1 MSNRLI
7 LGDNLEILKG
17 IESSSVDLCYIDP
30 PFFSNRNYE
39 VIWGDEGEVASFKDR
54 WSGGIEHYINWL
66 YERVVEIHR
75 VLKDTGSIYLHCD
88 YHANTYIAVNI
99 LDKIFGRDNFRADLV
114 WKRANAHN
122 DARKK
127 FPTLTD
133 TIWYYSK
140 SSKYTFH
147 QTYTGLSEKYIDDFY
162 RYSDKNG
169 MFQLADLSYPKP
181 GGYTY
186 EYKGYK
192 PHANGWRCPIET
204 MRKWDA
210 EGLIYFPKRIDQRLR
225 RKRYLKNSKGTV
237 IGNIWTDIKNV
248 QGKERIGY
256 PTQKPVALLER
267 IIKASSNEGDVVLD
281 CFCGGGTTISVAK
294 KLNRRFIGIDQSV
307 QAIKITQA
315 RLEKETDLLNNAP
328 FTIETH
334 KYDYDMVRESEAFEF
349 ERFIIEQFGGEA
361 NIKQRGDYGID
372 GIKKEDNTN
381 VPIQTK
387 RSDNIGRNVIDN
399 FKSAIA
405 RYYKSIN
412 KNIEPNTIS
421 GYIIAFSFGKGAV
434 EEVARLKR
442 EENIVIK
449 LMEVEDIIPIA
460 KKPKIEIGYEWE
472 EVKTKTDSLSKCTDK
487 RIIFKIKTEDSSKI
501 ELYQW
506 DFNYNKD
513 KGFKATI
520 LRDIKGTQE
529 KTFEGGKYNIAV
541 RAVDVDGL
549 ECIEELRIIVN
560 GGVKET

>member
-75 VLKDTGSIYLHCD
+75 VLKDTGSFYLHCD

-99 LDKIFGRDNFRADLV
+99 LDKIFGRNNFRNEIV
-114 WKRANAHN
+114 WCYKTRPQSKRYFG
-122 DARKK
+122 RKH
-127 FPTLTD
+127 D
-133 TIWYYSK
+133 TIFFYTKTDKYVFNWKEATRLLSDVTKKKYKLSDIDGRLYRLQGRGIKESPIK
-140 SSKYTFH
+140 SHCDVDTKWEKTNPELVVR
-147 QTYTGLSEKYIDDFY
+147 TYLDEKIGVVLEDWWGIDIINQ
-162 RYSDKNG
+162 SS
-169 MFQLADLSYPKP
+169 Q
-181 GGYTY
+181 
-186 EYKGYK
+186 
-192 PHANGWRCPIET
+192 
-204 MRKWDA
+204 
-210 EGLIYFPKRIDQRLR
+210 
-225 RKRYLKNSKGTV
+225 
-237 IGNIWTDIKNV
+237 
-248 QGKERIGY
+248 ERIGY
-256 PTQKPVALLER
+256 PTQKPSALLER
-267 IIKASSNEGDVVLD
+267 IIKASSNEGGVVLD

-372 GIKKEDNTN
+372 GIKKEDKIN

-387 RSDNIGRNVIDN
+387 RSENIGRNVIDN

-421 GYIIAFSFGKGAV
+421 GYIIAFSFSKGAV

-449 LMEVEDIIPIA
+449 LMKVEDIMPIA
-460 KKPKIEIGYEWE
+460 RKPKIEIGYEWE
-472 EVKTKTDSLSKCTDK
+472 EVKTKTDSLSK
-487 RIIFKIKTEDSSKI
+487 RIIFKIKTEHSSKI

-513 KGFKATI
+513 KGFKA
-520 LRDIKGTQE
+520 DIFIDKVGTQE
-529 KTFEGGKYNIAV
+529 RTFDSGSYNIAV
-541 RAVDVDGL
+541 KAIDVDGL

-560 GGVKET
+560 GGVK